1 MTDFNKLLKENETI
15 SQWWDRYT
23 SEFAGKFK
31 NVNELI
37 VVKKFD
43 SEELSEIEHK
53 IIQAD
58 FRLGKLY
65 KRDEKYIIESEE
77 QRFSQRLKAGK
88 NSATIRFGRYKD
100 STNDFCL
107 VGGAYYD
114 SGKRFYLYYR
124 SVELTIEFLFDL
136 LMLNRLFLRVGCKVK
151 RICVFFPRAFF
162 SSRAGRLSYY
172 YELKGILEGK
182 GRTRK
187 TVHRR

>member
-1 MTDFNKLLKENETI
+1 MTTI
-15 SQWWDRYT
+15 LEWWDEITNSY
-23 SEFAGKFK
+23 GGGFK
-31 NVNELI
+31 NLKDLLVCCDWN
-37 VVKKFD
+37 
-43 SEELSEIEHK
+43 SEELSKVESK

-65 KRDEKYIIESEE
+65 KRDEKYLIESEE
-77 QRFSQRLKAGK
+77 QRFKQRLAKGRG
-88 NSATIRFGRYKD
+88 SATIRFGRYKD
-100 STNDFCL
+100 SDNDFCL

-124 SVELTIEFLFDL
+124 SVELTVEFLFDL
-136 LMLNRLFLRVGCKVK
+136 LMLNRLFIRCNCKVK
-151 RICVFFPRAFF
+151 RLYVFFPRAFF

-187 TVHRR
+187 TIHRR